1 MKTDDRASPHYEEKI
16 MTILYN
22 QVIHEFDPDPKLA
35 EYDRAQ
41 PISVEPG
48 GVFVVLTQV
57 DSAGEYQNC
66 ILVER
71 RDIQAFI
78 EALQRA

>member
-1 MKTDDRASPHYEEKI
+1 
-16 MTILYN
+16 MTILFDTI
-22 QVIHEFDPDPKLA
+22 IHEFDPDPKLA

-48 GVFVVLTQV
+48 IVFVVLTQG
-57 DSAGEYQNC
+57 DSTGEYQNC

-71 RDIQAFI
+71 RDKQALI
-78 EALQRA
+78 EALMRA

>member
-1 MKTDDRASPHYEEKI
+1 

-22 QVIHEFDPDPKLA
+22 QVIHEFDPDPKFA

-48 GVFVVLTQV
+48 DFFVVLTQWG
-57 DSAGEYQNC
+57 SGGEFQYC

-71 RDIQAFI
+71 SDKQALI
-78 EALQRA
+78 EALMRA